1 MVSGVTAKQEAFARA
16 VIEGRSLSDA
26 YRSAYDCSRMKT
38 STINR
43 KASELMAN
51 GKIAAIVERARARA
65 AEAAGWSA
73 AVAMG
78 RMMEANAASL
88 SAIVSDGET
97 KQADVNAFLGT
108 VDRLNALSGV
118 SSAQDAGADAPVFV
132 FEREGR

>member
-1 MVSGVTAKQEAFARA
+1 MSRLTAKQEAFARA
-16 VIEGRSLSDA
+16 VVEGSSLSDA
-26 YRSAYDCSRMKT
+26 YRAAYDCSRMKT
-38 STINR
+38 STVNR

-51 GKIAAIVERARARA
+51 GKVAAIVDRARAKA
-65 AEAAGWSA
+65 AETAEWNA

-88 SAIVSDGET
+88 SAIVSDEET

-118 SSAQDAGADAPVFV
+118 APGHYAGADAPVFV
-132 FEREGR
+132 FERG